1 MITGDLVE
9 CNDTGSLGVVTK
21 VIDNVVYDDYKSR
34 TYKVFWMLEAIAT
47 YVSPQG
53 VKKIPFN
60 SDDTLDSSY
69 CVSTF

>member
-21 VIDNVVYDDYKSR
+21 VIDNTVYDDYKSR
-34 TYKVFWMLEAIAT
+34 TYKVFWMLEAIDT
-47 YVSPQG
+47 YVSPLD
-53 VKKIPFN
+53 VKKIRFN
-60 SDDTLDSSY
+60 LDDTLDSSY

>member
-1 MITGDLVE
+1 MQIGDLIE

-21 VIDNVVYDDYKSR
+21 VIDNRVHHNSYSQSYQ
-34 TYKVFWMLEAIAT
+34 VFWMLEAIDT
-47 YVSPQG
+47 YVSPQD
-53 VKKIPFN
+53 VKKIRFN

>member
-21 VIDNVVYDDYKSR
+21 VIDNTVYDDYKSR
-34 TYKVFWMLEAIAT
+34 TYKVFWMLEAIDT
-47 YVSPQG
+47 YVSPQD
-53 VKKIPFN
+53 VKKIRFN